1 MVTSNKKI
9 QNVPGINY
17 TEAKIKYTDAMIIL
31 FLHLSKTE
39 INREERLH
47 ICPFF
52 KKVLPGSPRTHPFS
66 PQLSYVTVLA
76 LSSLFFTRP
85 SPVFTS
91 ASGCFLFHHVGKEE
105 IIFPTTHLGSLAGAP

>member
-39 INREERLH
+39 INRER
-47 ICPFF
+47 
-52 KKVLPGSPRTHPFS
+52 K
-66 PQLSYVTVLA
+66 
-76 LSSLFFTRP
+76 
-85 SPVFTS
+85 
-91 ASGCFLFHHVGKEE
+91 
-105 IIFPTTHLGSLAGAP
+105 